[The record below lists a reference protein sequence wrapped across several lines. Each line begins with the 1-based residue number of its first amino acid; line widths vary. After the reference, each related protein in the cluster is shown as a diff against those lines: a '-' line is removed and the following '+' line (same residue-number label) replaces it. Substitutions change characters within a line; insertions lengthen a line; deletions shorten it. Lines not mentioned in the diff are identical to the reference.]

1 MQGPALEGS
10 APKGPAFKGPAFK
23 GPALLLA
30 GIVLFSLLDANS
42 KLLSGQYGVGQV
54 IFLRY
59 AVLVPAF
66 LLARGLRPASAGSW
80 RPAGPGCMR
89 CASPP

>member
-1 MQGPALEGS
+1 M
-10 APKGPAFKGPAFK
+10 K

-66 LLARGLRPASAGSW
+66 LLARALRPGFGGPLGTT
-80 RPAGPGCMR
+80 PAR
-89 CASPP
+89 AACAAHRSP

>member
-1 MQGPALEGS
+1 M
-10 APKGPAFKGPAFK
+10 K

-66 LLARGLRPASAGSW
+66 LAARASARASAARSAPG
-80 RPAGPGCMR
+80 GPGCMR
-89 CASPP
+89 CASSP